1 MCEEKRIPTF
11 IGVVY
16 PDQVDHMG
24 HMNVRHYVG
33 MFDQATWVFFARMG
47 ITGRYMREA
56 GVGMAAVAEHIE
68 YRRELFPGD
77 TVTVYTELLQVTNS
91 SCQFKHT
98 MTCEEDG
105 EVAATAELTGVHI
118 NRSAHRS
125 RPFPLEVRS
134 AFEAILPTV

>member
-1 MCEEKRIPTF
+1 MSERESVPTY

-47 ITGRYMREA
+47 ITGSYMRET

-68 YRRELFPGD
+68 YKRELFPGD
-77 TVTVYTELLQVTNS
+77 TVAVHTELIKVTNS

-98 MTCEEDG
+98 MTREEDG
-105 EVAATAELTGVHI
+105 EVVATAELTGVHMG
-118 NRSAHRS
+118 RSAHKS
-125 RPFPLEVRS
+125 LAFPREVRS
-134 AFEAILPTV
+134 AFEAIRPNA